1 MGPRGKKRPSTKN
14 DGQTRFAR
22 LKGLKKLR
30 CRRCWTILHQA
41 SRFYYFPVPSS
52 RCVYHHVYP
61 GGFVRRREIST
72 GGPIRGFSR
81 IVFEWNFEFRAE
93 DRTIDCDASRRA
105 SEKSLQLTP
114 GPKLTSLAPES
125 FGIRGLTFVCI
136 FFFFQYTNTPP

>member
-1 MGPRGKKRPSTKN
+1 MVKSVRPLKTTGKLDLPVKR
-14 DGQTRFAR
+14 F
-22 LKGLKKLR
+22 KKVALPA
-30 CRRCWTILHQA
+30 LLDDFHQA
-41 SRFYYFPVPSS
+41 SRFYYFPFPSS

-61 GGFVRRREIST
+61 GGFVRWRGIST
-72 GGPIRGFSR
+72 GRALRGLSR

-136 FFFFQYTNTPP
+136 FFFFIQYTNTPP